1 MIRLLIIGLLL
12 TLCSFSINLNEEKI
26 KSFHSEVEIQR
37 DGSVLVTEKITVI
50 SLGEKIK
57 KGIFRDIP
65 LNFKLPTK
73 EVRQRL
79 DVLNVLRDGA
89 EEEYRTKMISGGIRI
104 YVGNSNYQL
113 EEGLHSYQI
122 TYSLDRTVFQ
132 QDDIAKVLWNV
143 NGNKWD
149 FAIDTL
155 SAIVKTP
162 ANTSILSYDA
172 WTGSYGETDGKTFV
186 SKVLNDSM
194 MVFMSN
200 ELKAG
205 SGLTFQV
212 TFNDDVLFTQD
223 SSKSLAYFLRD
234 NALLI
239 VALGGLLVAFVI
251 NFILWLNYGKDPKKG
266 TIVHRFYPPE
276 NLSPAEM
283 TFLLNEGKEDDNMFA
298 AQLIHLAVKG
308 CIKIEKRS
316 TQSKKNQFIVTQVGS
331 LHNLEGLT
339 KLDRGFLKRLIP
351 DGDDIVIKN
360 VYSPFVSKANS
371 YLIKTL
377 NDKQKGK
384 YFLRNNRLIVFQYI
398 VPVIAVVLM
407 MIFHKLYE
415 GPAVIAMVSVALM
428 IVMNIIFKRL
438 FYKPTQLGRKV
449 LDHILGFEQFI
460 KYADELRISAVNKP
474 DMNFDLF
481 EKNLPYAIAL
491 GKADEWGKQFKAK
504 DIEPG
509 YSSSNYYVQG
519 YSLHHLGYIAI
530 LSSTLRT
537 ASVAPSSTGGSSGG
551 GFSGGG
557 FSGGGAGGGGGGGW

>member
-1 MIRLLIIGLLL
+1 
-12 TLCSFSINLNEEKI
+12 
-26 KSFHSEVEIQR
+26 
-37 DGSVLVTEKITVI
+37 
-50 SLGEKIK
+50 
-57 KGIFRDIP
+57 

-79 DVLNVLRDGA
+79 DVLSILRDGSKEA
-89 EEEYRTKMISGGIRI
+89 YSTKMISGGIRI
-104 YVGNSNYQL
+104 YIGNSEYQL

-122 TYSLDRTVFQ
+122 TYRLDRTVFQ
-132 QDDIAKVLWNV
+132 QDDIAKVMWNV

-155 SAIVKTP
+155 SAVVKTP
-162 ANTSILSYDA
+162 GNASILSYDG
-172 WTGSYGETDGKTFV
+172 WTGRYGETDGKHFV
-186 SKVLNDSM
+186 SKALNDSM
-194 MVFMSN
+194 VMFMTN

-212 TFNDDVLFTQD
+212 TFDDDELLSQD
-223 SSKSLAYFLRD
+223 ASKSLTYFFRD
-234 NALLI
+234 NAVLI
-239 VALGGLLVAFVI
+239 VSLGGLLVAFVI
-251 NFILWLNYGKDPKKG
+251 NFILWLFHGKDPKKG

-283 TFLLNEGKEDDNMFA
+283 TFLMNEGKEDDNMFA

-316 TQSKKNQFIVTQVGS
+316 TQSKKDHFVVTQVGS
-331 LHNLEGLT
+331 LDSIEGLT
-339 KLDRGFLKRLIP
+339 ELDRGFLKRLIP
-351 DGDDIVIKN
+351 DGDDIVIKD
-360 VYSPFVSKANS
+360 VYSPFVSKAKS
-371 YLIKTL
+371 YLIKKI
-377 NDKQKGK
+377 DEKQKGK
-384 YFLRNNRLIVFQYI
+384 YFIRNNRLIVFQYI
-398 VPVIAVVLM
+398 VPAITVVLM
-407 MIFHKLYE
+407 IVLHNLYE
-415 GPAVIAMVSVALM
+415 GPVVIAMVSAALM

-438 FYKPTQLGRKV
+438 FYQPTQLGRKV

-491 GKADEWGKQFKAK
+491 GKADEWGKQFNAK

-509 YSSSNYYVQG
+509 YNSSNYYVQG
-519 YSLHHLGYIAI
+519 YSFHHLAYIAI